1 MEQENNTLK
10 TNVFAMEAIRLQHR
24 LQNFIIEFF
33 NCFDNPKPLMFNKS
47 FLSCID
53 GEMKQVDGLIKTKN
67 GRVKPIVNGWEIS
80 ETPSIASL
88 DITTLVRIA
97 DIIND
102 WKYHFEK
109 E

>member
-1 MEQENNTLK
+1 
-10 TNVFAMEAIRLQHR
+10 MEAILFQHKLQD
-24 LQNFIIEFF
+24 FIIEFF
-33 NCFDNPKPLMFNKS
+33 NCFTNPKPLLFNKP

-53 GEMKQVDGLIKTKN
+53 GGMEQVDGLVKTKN
-67 GRVKPIVNGWEIS
+67 GRVKPIINGWNIS

-102 WKYHFEK
+102 WKYHFVK